1 MPTGSLRSSSDC
13 ACLTDEE
20 TDAQRPEVT
29 SPGHM
34 AVSSQAGFQVHG
46 CLSPE
51 PMSLCHLKIEG
62 LWKKGVGGDDKLD
75 FWSQTGSHRH

>member
-1 MPTGSLRSSSDC
+1 M
-13 ACLTDEE
+13 DEE
-20 TDAQRPEVT
+20 TDAQRPEAT
-29 SPGHM
+29 SPGHI
-34 AVSSQAGFQVHG
+34 AVSSQVGFQVHG